1 MLTLTSCGVCN
12 LWPKSQWQAEVPG
25 DYGEFEFSTDA
36 RPFCWHGL
44 EPEKCMSG
52 AGLSIHQVSMLM
64 MLLCLYIDV
73 YCLSSVVSSL
83 TLRSDLCDTWGWGR
97 RRQTRQALG
106 SSSSLIELIWCFRS
120 LAVLAASICIRT
132 QISAH
137 RRYRHVSI
145 CQYVLTGSTKFD
157 ASPIFSRHF

>member
-1 MLTLTSCGVCN
+1 MTSRGTWWLWRVWILHWCSAFLLTRLGTRKVHVRGR
-12 LWPKSQWQAEVPG
+12 AEHPSSV
-25 DYGEFEFSTDA
+25 DVDDVVMF
-36 RPFCWHGL
+36 
-44 EPEKCMSG
+44 
-52 AGLSIHQVSMLM
+52 
-64 MLLCLYIDV
+64 V

-137 RRYRHVSI
+137 RRYRHDQACIHLSVRTNRIYEVWCFSNLLKAFL
-145 CQYVLTGSTKFD
+145 VPM
-157 ASPIFSRHF
+157 PI